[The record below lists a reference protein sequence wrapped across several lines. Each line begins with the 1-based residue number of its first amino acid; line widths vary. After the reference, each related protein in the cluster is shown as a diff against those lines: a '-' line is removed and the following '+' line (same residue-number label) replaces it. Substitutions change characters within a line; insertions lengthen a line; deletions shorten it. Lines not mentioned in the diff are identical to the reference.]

1 MGGED
6 TYITVLEKFIPNQHQ
21 AVQSIQDA
29 LAAGDLQSAERLAHT
44 LKGIAATVG
53 AAALSGLARQLED
66 AIRKEETGKYP
77 QLIAAAG
84 MELAQVVASAETYL
98 QAWAAQTGAA
108 DRGGADA
115 VQLGTLLE
123 QLVAQLQAFDSEAVD
138 TLRRIDRQVKGT
150 EAAAQFA
157 RLDRHVNDYDYENA
171 LVEAQRI
178 IAALNSGNA

>member
-1 MGGED
+1 M
-6 TYITVLEKFIPNQHQ
+6 Q
-21 AVQSIQDA
+21 A
-29 LAAGDLQSAERLAHT
+29 AERLAHT

-84 MELAQVVASAETYL
+84 MELAQVVASAEAYL
-98 QAWAAQTGAA
+98 QAWAVQGAA
-108 DRGGADA
+108 DLAQHPAD
-115 VQLGTLLE
+115 VTQLGALLE
-123 QLVAQLQAFDSEAVD
+123 QLVAQLKAFDSEAVD
-138 TLRRIDRQVKGT
+138 TLRRIGRQVGGT

-171 LVEAQRI
+171 LAEAQRLM
-178 IAALNSGNA
+178 AELNQT